1 MALTSTEEAQIRAL
15 ISQQAALLSLAGN
28 ETTITSKLSATK
40 VNLSGIAAASA
51 LADTDLTLVRQG
63 AADKSSSLTVL
74 KTWITSSMA
83 SIATASG
90 FAALFG
96 PASGYI
102 KLPSWLGG
110 VIIQWSSVSMPGT
123 QGGATNF
130 TYPIAFPN
138 SIRAAAFAGDFTAA
152 SPGHVTMSIVSRSLS
167 AAQLLNIGMS
177 ATIGASSPTTVIMI
191 GN

>member
-90 FAALFG
+90 FAALFA
-96 PASGYI
+96 ASGYI

-177 ATIGASSPTTVIMI
+177 ATIGSSSPTTVIMI